1 MEKNHAIIN
10 IAVHLLLLP
19 HTLFGTIE
27 YTQKRNPKTVKSVV
41 NLFLIHQNLFCV
53 RESTLERNLT
63 NIINET
69 KPSILT
75 QTLIN
80 IRYFMLERNYTNVR
94 IVTNPSINA
103 KYSESI
109 LVRTPTNFKEFGKS
123 FNFCS
128 NLCNHHKIH
137 NVKHPYH

>member
-1 MEKNHAIIN
+1 M
-10 IAVHLLLLP
+10 
-19 HTLFGTIE
+19 
-27 YTQKRNPKTVKSVV
+27 
-41 NLFLIHQNLFCV
+41 

-63 NIINET
+63 NINNET
-69 KPSILT
+69 KPSILI

-80 IRYFMLERNYTNVR
+80 IRNFILERNYTNFR
-94 IVTNPSINA
+94 IVTNPSIIA

-109 LVRTPTNFKEFGKS
+109 GESKLVRTPTNFKEFGKS

-128 NLCNHHKIH
+128 NIYNHHKIH